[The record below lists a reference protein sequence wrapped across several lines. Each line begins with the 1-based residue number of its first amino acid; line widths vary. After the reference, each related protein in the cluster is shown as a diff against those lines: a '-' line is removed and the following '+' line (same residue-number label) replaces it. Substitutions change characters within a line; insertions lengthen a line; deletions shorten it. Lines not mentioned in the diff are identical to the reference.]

1 MPFKNSRAGLRRVV
15 HQVIRYPVST
25 LMFQRLAGT
34 KPSTLGIATAIPQAS
49 CQVLLWFREPAPGHS
64 TLGAGLQQLQP
75 ANGEST
81 ALGSG
86 EKALEM
92 SGQCGED
99 PEFEFV

>member
-1 MPFKNSRAGLRRVV
+1 
-15 HQVIRYPVST
+15 
-25 LMFQRLAGT
+25 MFQRLAGT
-34 KPSTLGIATAIPQAS
+34 KPSSLGIATAIPQAT

-64 TLGAGLQQLQP
+64 TWGTELGQLQL
-75 ANGEST
+75 ANGENT

-86 EKALEM
+86 EKVLEM

>member
-1 MPFKNSRAGLRRVV
+1 
-15 HQVIRYPVST
+15 
-25 LMFQRLAGT
+25 MFQRLTGT
-34 KPSTLGIATAIPQAS
+34 KLSTLGIATAIPQAT
-49 CQVLLWFREPAPGHS
+49 CQVLLWFREPVPGHS
-64 TLGAGLQQLQP
+64 TWGAEFRQLQL

-81 ALGSG
+81 APGSG